1 MLSARL
7 IVTLISLK
15 LLSLGKENKNFG
27 FYFAF
32 RSLNRNF
39 ARDMQQDM
47 EKQLTALLIADVE
60 RHMGRELKS
69 PSDFQCLIDLLP
81 KDEKLSI
88 STLKRLW
95 QYIPNEHKAREAT
108 LDILSKL
115 LGYKNWL
122 DYCMKHSNMHE
133 SDFLMGINTQRD
145 IDCGT
150 ILLLQWEPDRECL
163 IKKTESGRFLVIE
176 AKNTKLQVGD
186 EFFTAWLEKGK
197 PLLATQFTRNKTSLP
212 DYIAGRR
219 NGLTSIKVYNAVDNS
234 TTEPTSPEQS

>member
-1 MLSARL
+1 
-7 IVTLISLK
+7 
-15 LLSLGKENKNFG
+15 
-27 FYFAF
+27 
-32 RSLNRNF
+32 
-39 ARDMQQDM
+39 MQQDK

-60 RHMGRELKS
+60 KRMGRELKS
-69 PSDFQCLIDLLP
+69 PNDFQRLIDILP
-81 KDEKLSI
+81 KDEKLSV

-95 QYIPNEHKAREAT
+95 QYVPNEHKTREAT

-122 DYCMKHSNMHE
+122 DYCMAHATNQE
-133 SDFLMGINTQRD
+133 SDFLTGINTQQD
-145 IDCGT
+145 IAVGA
-150 ILLLQWEPDRECL
+150 IIMLQWEPNRECL

-186 EFFTAWLEKGK
+186 EFYTAWLEKGK

-219 NGLTSIKVYNAVDNS
+219 KGLTSIIIYNAPNNS
-234 TTEPTSPEQS
+234 EIASTSPKQS